1 MVRACAVDAPIAR
14 WHGGRQTGPVTRLPT
29 PCLVLDIDALERNIA
44 RMASFAGAHGLALRP
59 HAKTH
64 KSRAIAA
71 LQAQA
76 GAAGICCA
84 TLHEAE
90 QLAGAAPSILL
101 TSPVTTAD
109 KFARIAALRLAGIDL
124 TVVADHPEAVMALAA
139 AMPAGVPLRVFVDVD
154 PGAGR
159 TGVASPVEA
168 VAMARA
174 VSHREELIYGGI
186 QYYCGSEQ
194 HVRTLDERRALI
206 GERNRKLRRT
216 IAALD
221 EAGLAPPVVSG
232 GGTGTHAIDAEAGL
246 LTELQCGS
254 YIFMDQDYGACEL
267 GGAAPFEQALTLHA
281 SVVSANHAGFV
292 TLDAG
297 TKAIATDAGEPMVLA
312 GAHPDSRYRFKG
324 DEFGRLDLPEGATVP
339 AIGSAVVLMPSHC
352 DPTVNLHSVYHLIR
366 QDQSAG
372 TWPVDARGYGG
383 AR

>member
-1 MVRACAVDAPIAR
+1 MRP
-14 WHGGRQTGPVTRLPT
+14 PT
-29 PCLVLDIDALERNIA
+29 PSLVLDVDALERNIS
-44 RMASFAGAHGLALRP
+44 RMASFAEGHGLALRP

-101 TSPVTTAD
+101 TSPVITAD
-109 KFARIAALRLAGIDL
+109 KFARIAGLRLAGVDL
-124 TVVADHPEAVMALAA
+124 AVVVDHPAAVMALAA
-139 AMPAGVPLRVFVDVD
+139 AMPAGVPLRVLVDVD

-159 TGVASPVEA
+159 TGVASPA
-168 VAMARA
+168 DALALARA
-174 VSHREELIYGGI
+174 ISHREQLIYGGI

-194 HVRTLDERRALI
+194 HVPSLAERRMLI
-206 GERNRKLRRT
+206 SERNRKLGWT
-216 IAALD
+216 VAALS

-254 YIFMDQDYGACEL
+254 YIFMDQDYRACEL

-324 DEFGRLDLPEGATVP
+324 DEFGRLDLPEGAAVP
-339 AIGSAVVLMPSHC
+339 AIGSAVVLVPSHC
-352 DPTVNLHSVYHLIR
+352 DPTVNLHGVYHLIR
-366 QDQSAG
+366 QGQSAG
-372 TWPVDARGYGG
+372 TWSVDARGYGG
-383 AR
+383 VR